1 MASGVT
7 LSSVSYIFE
16 PTDCVES
23 LEIGRTYPK
32 RAVVSYLTG
41 KPINLCLRKGGTSL
55 KECAELTDLIEHF
68 GLLKLGPPHAVRFL
82 GQHVIEAEIRRNTNS
97 RMESTYC
104 RINSGQLMTTDESK
118 KNESVDSPEKRGH

>member
-1 MASGVT
+1 M
-7 LSSVSYIFE
+7 SSVSAFFE
-16 PTDCVES
+16 PTQCVES
-23 LEIGRTYPK
+23 LERGRTYPK

-41 KPINLCLRKGGTSL
+41 KPINLCLRKDGTSL

-82 GQHVIEAEIRRNTNS
+82 GQHIIEAEIRRNTNS

-104 RINSGQLMTTDESK
+104 RINSKQLIATDESK
-118 KNESVDSPEKRGH
+118 KNESVDSPEEGRH